1 MNLRDLPDMSDA
13 LAQVRALEEKKKLD
27 DVDPKELKGS
37 HAERKDGDIDN
48 DGDEDESDE
57 YLHNRRKAISKA
69 IKKEEFDHIAFA
81 ESVVLELAEEEAI
94 DELTD
99 DELVDIFETALL
111 ELADSPEDLL
121 EMADIFESMESEMEY
136 ISEEVD
142 TETKRE
148 IGGIKRKI
156 AHSKSMDRM
165 VSRSS
170 QLAKLRSKKANN
182 SERDAGA
189 EAREKLSNK
198 PAAQTRGERLKAAA
212 KEAGSR
218 AKKGLKA
225 GIKGAATGAGYVA
238 GAAKRLDRGVKNA
251 FDKGYDRGA
260 GKYKDDGGGSSS
272 SSRPASRP
280 TSSGGTRSGSSSKPR
295 EKSALRAVGSLIKK
309 GVKKA
314 VGKTSR
320 LISKG
325 SGALA
330 RRLGEEFEKIDHLV
344 ESGLFEMTEIEAII
358 LEGIRDKDPEKGTE
372 ERKARLEKKRGMNL
386 DDHPQYKKEE
396 VEIVDEGLK
405 GAAKG
410 AALGAAIGTVVPVV
424 GTGVGAAVGAAQ
436 GLMRDDRKDK
446 YIKNAKKRAK
456 SEYKNKFEEVD
467 HEEVELFVD
476 LLIDE
481 GADLSEFTWEDMH
494 EEYEM
499 MDEGLRSAVKKL
511 LGGKKKEEPKKP
523 ESRGEQLRKKYN
535 VGPEKSDT
543 SAKRQIL
550 NRSRAR
556 AERDEKEYGGSVYTK
571 SVAKKSKDAHD
582 RYLKAGYSKYGAG
595 DARGKG
601 NKARKRAAALT
612 KEEMVMEGILKRAAE
627 KAKSE
632 YGKYRKFGK
641 ASGEAI
647 DRLQRMNQHKQDKYG
662 PSTFKQ
668 RMKSGAEHNTDNERK
683 AKEGK

>member
-27 DVDPKELKGS
+27 DVDHKELKGS

-48 DGDEDESDE
+48 DGDEDETDE

-81 ESVVLELAEEEAI
+81 ESVVLELAEEESI
-94 DELTD
+94 DDLTD
-99 DELVDIFETALL
+99 DELVGIFETALL
-111 ELADSPEDLL
+111 ELADTPEDLL

-136 ISEEVD
+136 ISEEID

-156 AHSKSMDRM
+156 AHSKSMSRM

-170 QLAKLRSKKANN
+170 QLAALKAKKANN

-189 EAREKLSNK
+189 EAREKLASK
-198 PAAQTRGERLKAAA
+198 PEAKTRGERLKAAA

-225 GIKGAATGAGYVA
+225 GIKGTATAAGYVA
-238 GAAKRLDRGVKNA
+238 GAAKRADRAVKNA

-260 GKYKDDGGGSSS
+260 GSSSSSTS

-320 LISKG
+320 LVSQG

-344 ESGLFEMTEIEAII
+344 ESGLFEMAEIEAII

-372 ERKARLEKKRGMNL
+372 ERKARLEKKRGMKL
-386 DDHPQYKKEE
+386 DDHPEYKKEE
-396 VEIVDEGLK
+396 VETVDEGLK

-410 AALGAAIGTVVPVV
+410 AALGAAIGTVVPVI

-436 GLMRDDRKDK
+436 GLVRDDRKDK

-456 SEYKNKFEEVD
+456 KEYKNKFEEVD

-476 LLIDE
+476 LLVDE
-481 GADLSEFTWEDMH
+481 GVDLSEFTWEDMH

-556 AERDEKEYGGSVYTK
+556 AERDEKEYGGSRYSK
-571 SVAKKSKDAHD
+571 SVAQKSKDAHD
-582 RYLKAGYSKYGAG
+582 RYLKAGYSKYGA
-595 DARGKG
+595 DDRRGSG

-641 ASGEAI
+641 ASGEAV

-668 RMKSGAEHNTDNERK
+668 RMKTGAEHNTDNEKK